1 MKCHARLTKWT
12 TRSLI
17 GDSKHYALAAYVCTG
32 TVTEGLLCPA
42 CCNRSRTHKK
52 YEQRIHGLLTEPIPE
67 SSHIYGGSWYWRQV
81 AAAGEPPADWV
92 LTAKALQAEAEEWVE
107 GAWTME
113 ASTCTEY
120 RARQPS
126 LTASTEQA
134 KPGES
139 TEDKE
144 MASASTKT
152 KAKAKAALKKSE
164 PAPLT
169 HLFPPK
175 LPPLY
180 EETNK
185 PARKMETDEWTLV
198 KGEYKG
204 VPVWIL
210 PNGKRFDMDE
220 KGEPRNLIG

>member
-1 MKCHARLTKWT
+1 M
-12 TRSLI
+12 
-17 GDSKHYALAAYVCTG
+17 
-32 TVTEGLLCPA
+32 
-42 CCNRSRTHKK
+42 
-52 YEQRIHGLLTEPIPE
+52 
-67 SSHIYGGSWYWRQV
+67 

-113 ASTCTEY
+113 AP
-120 RARQPS
+120 A
-126 LTASTEQA
+126 EQA

-152 KAKAKAALKKSE
+152 KAKAKLKAALKKSE

>member
-42 CCNRSRTHKK
+42 CSNRSRTHKK

-81 AAAGEPPADWV
+81 ASSGEPPADWV

-113 ASTCTEY
+113 GSPCGTES
-120 RARQPS
+120 A
-126 LTASTEQA
+126 EQA

-144 MASASTKT
+144 MAFASAKK
-152 KAKAKAALKKSE
+152 KAKAKVKEKSKKSE
-164 PAPLT
+164 SVPLT

-185 PARKMETDEWTLV
+185 PVRKMETDEWTLV
-198 KGEYKG
+198 KGEYNG